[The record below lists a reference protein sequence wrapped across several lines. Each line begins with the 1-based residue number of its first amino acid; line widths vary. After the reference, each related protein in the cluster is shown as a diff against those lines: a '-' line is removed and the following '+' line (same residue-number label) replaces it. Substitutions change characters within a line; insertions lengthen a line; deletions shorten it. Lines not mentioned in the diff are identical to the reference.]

1 MFANI
6 KNSPDYRWFVLATV
20 SIGTF
25 MSTLDS
31 SIVNV
36 ALPTISGQLHSD
48 LSILQWTV
56 SAYLLTISSLLPVF
70 GRTADMLGRR
80 KVYSLGFLVFTLGS
94 ALCGL
99 APNIWFLVGTRV
111 LQAVGAA
118 MLMANS
124 AAIVTAIFP
133 FQERG
138 RALGL
143 TGTVVA
149 LGSLTGPAL
158 GGILIGLAGWRSIF
172 YINLPIGII
181 GYLAALFILPADHPR
196 KAEDRFDF
204 TGAALF
210 TAGMISL
217 LLAISN
223 GEDWGWTSSSIL
235 LGLAMGLVLL
245 IGFVINER
253 RVHHPMIDLSL
264 FSNRPFVIGNLCGWM
279 CFVAMFA
286 NTMLLPFYLQQIL
299 NYSPY
304 QVGLLMTAFPITMAV
319 VAPLSGYAS
328 DKFGPLILTCSGL
341 AISGLGLFYYST
353 LSTTA
358 HFYQV
363 IPGSILMGLGSG
375 LFQLSQQQQC
385 NEFSATTKAW
395 PGGGIN
401 SLVRNLG
408 MISGIAL
415 SVSLFEAWGGVSRP
429 RPDQIP
435 AFMSAY
441 HGVMLVAMGIALLAA
456 VVSLNRKSYAHPS
469 EHTQEMEQ
477 PAPRKEPH

>member
-1 MFANI
+1 MFAKI
-6 KNSPDYRWFVLATV
+6 KDSPDYRWFVLATV

-36 ALPTISGQLHSD
+36 ALPTISGDLHTD
-48 LSILQWTV
+48 LSTLQWTV

-70 GRTADMLGRR
+70 GRTADLLGRK
-80 KVYSLGFLVFTLGS
+80 KVYSFGFLIFTLGS

-99 APNIWFLVGTRV
+99 ASNIWFLVGTRV

-158 GGILIGLAGWRSIF
+158 GGILIGWLGWRSIF
-172 YINLPIGII
+172 YINLPIGLL
-181 GYLAALFILPADHPR
+181 GYLAARFILPADTQP
-196 KAEDRFDF
+196 KVGDRFDF
-204 TGAALF
+204 VGAALF

-217 LLAISN
+217 LLAVNN
-223 GEDWGWTSSSIL
+223 GEDWGWTSTYVW
-235 LGLAMGLVLL
+235 LGLTLGLVLL
-245 IGFVINER
+245 AIFVINEKKVR
-253 RVHHPMIDLSL
+253 HPMIDLSL
-264 FSNRPFVIGNLCGWM
+264 FRNQPFVIGNLSGWM
-279 CFVAMFA
+279 CFMAMFA
-286 NTMLLPFYLQQIL
+286 NTMLLPFYLQQVL

-304 QVGLLMTAFPITMAV
+304 QVGLLMTVFPITMAV
-319 VAPLSGYAS
+319 VAPLSGHAS
-328 DKFGPLILTCSGL
+328 DKFGPLILTTSGL
-341 AISGLGLFYYST
+341 VCCALGLFYYST
-353 LSTTA
+353 LSATA
-358 HFYQV
+358 SIYQV
-363 IPGSILMGLGSG
+363 IPGAILLGLGSG
-375 LFQLSQQQQC
+375 MFNSPNNSSVMSSVPPQKLGL
-385 NEFSATTKAW
+385 A
-395 PGGGIN
+395 GGIN

-408 MISGIAL
+408 MISGIAF

-429 RPDQIP
+429 QPDQIP
-435 AFMSAY
+435 VFMSAY
-441 HGVMLVAMGIALLAA
+441 HKVMLVAMGIALVAA
-456 VVSLNRKSYAHPS
+456 LVSLNRKSYA
-469 EHTQEMEQ
+469 Q
-477 PAPRKEPH
+477 PAGPSDNI